1 MLKFN
6 HSSNKISRIKII
18 GVGGAGNNAVNT
30 MINNNLTDVE
40 YVAVNTDLQI
50 LNVSL
55 AEHKLQIGKELVK
68 GFGAG
73 GNPDV
78 GKMSAEEN
86 KDDIKKM
93 LVNTDVVFIT
103 AGMGGGTGTG
113 AAPIIA
119 QVAKDMDLLTIA
131 IVTYPFNFEGKVRKA
146 NADLGLSELKKSVN
160 SLIVIDNDKI
170 LKAFDDIELF
180 QAFEKSNFVLYN
192 AAKTFNDIIN
202 KEGYMNVDLGDL
214 KTVLSEMGYALIGF
228 GSASGDKRAEK
239 AALQALENPLIQ
251 DISLQ
256 ETKAVL
262 VNITVGFDFV
272 TKEWE
277 EITNIIY
284 DKTHENTHIIHGLVF
299 EQEMKE
305 NISVAVIAT
314 GMLNTDKHSNLIDLP
329 KPKEQTKEEMQEE
342 LDIIRARIKKSEM
355 LSPDDNE
362 YSMDEIRK
370 KYYEEGSES

>member
-6 HSSNKISRIKII
+6 HSTNKISRIKIV

-30 MINNNLTDVE
+30 MINNNLNDVE
-40 YVAVNTDLQI
+40 YVAVNTDLQV

-55 AEHKLQIGKELVK
+55 AEHKLQIGRELVK

-73 GNPDV
+73 GNPEV

-86 KDDIKKM
+86 IEDIKKM

-113 AAPIIA
+113 AAPVIA
-119 QVAKDMDLLTIA
+119 KAAQEMDLLTIA
-131 IVTYPFNFEGKVRKA
+131 IVTYPFNFEGKIRKA
-146 NADLGLSELKKSVN
+146 NADYGMSELKKCVN

-170 LKAFDDIELF
+170 LKAFDNIELF

-228 GSASGDKRAEK
+228 GSASGERRAEN

-284 DKTHENTHIIHGLVF
+284 DRTHENTHIIHGLVF
-299 EQEMKE
+299 EQDMKD

-314 GMLNTDKHSNLIDLP
+314 GMLNTEKHTNMIDLP

-355 LSPDDNE
+355 LSPNDNE
-362 YSMDEIRK
+362 YSIDEIRK
-370 KYYEEGSES
+370 KYYEEGSDS

>member
-86 KDDIKKM
+86 EEDIKKM
-93 LVNTDVVFIT
+93 LANTDVVFIA

-113 AAPIIA
+113 AAPVIA
-119 QVAKDMDLLTIA
+119 KIAKEMELLIIA

-146 NADLGLSELKKSVN
+146 NADFGMSELKKCVN

-170 LKAFDDIELF
+170 LKAFDDIELY

-214 KTVLSEMGYALIGF
+214 RTVLSEMGYALIGF
-228 GSASGDKRAEK
+228 GSASGEKRAEK

-272 TKEWE
+272 AKEWE

-284 DKTHENTHIIHGLVF
+284 DRTHENTHIIHGLVF
-299 EQEMKE
+299 EENMKE
-305 NISVAVIAT
+305 NISVSVIAT
-314 GMLNTDKHSNLIDLP
+314 GMLNTDKHSSLIDLP
-329 KPKEQTKEEMQEE
+329 KIKAQTKEEMQEE
-342 LDIIRARIKKSEM
+342 LEIIRQRIKKSEM
-355 LSPDDNE
+355 LSPSDNE
-362 YSMDEIRK
+362 YSIDEIRK
-370 KYYEEGSES
+370 KYYNEGSES